1 MAVVRRFSS
10 CARRESPILL
20 ADMGITVREAVSAE
34 DRQSVFR
41 LRYEIYV
48 EEMGRKQTYAD
59 HDRRSVEEPFD
70 EGALLLMAE
79 DDGRIVGTL
88 RCNMRRLGRLECEE
102 LYDMENFAPFYPD
115 AVSMTTKLMVRQS
128 HRNTSATGLLVT
140 SAYDRMRAQGIRLD
154 FIDTNPHLVRLYQQ
168 MGYRMYKDNIDHP
181 DYGSVIPMVF
191 ILDDMRYLEAIQ
203 SPFRRQ
209 AKRYKNGSETWE
221 FFKEKF
227 GDYAYIRPSF
237 ASDPEQLL
245 SILTIDKH
253 RKPNEVLTFLQ
264 DFNQEETG
272 RLLNQLDL
280 IQYRAGETVF
290 MEGDEGTGMFCILE
304 GRGEVIKEGPT
315 GKKVPV
321 AILNAGEIF
330 GELGFVAH
338 TRRSATVRVRADA
351 KIFVLSPS
359 EFRKMEVKDPRL
371 AVKLLTNL
379 FKILVTRFNE
389 KSQAL
394 LDTQAM
400 LDSAMEGL

>member
-1 MAVVRRFSS
+1 M
-10 CARRESPILL
+10 PI
-20 ADMGITVREAVSAE
+20 AVREAVSPE
-34 DRQSVFR
+34 DRAAVFR

-48 EEMGRKQTYAD
+48 EEMGRKQTFAD
-59 HDRRSVEEPFD
+59 HDRRTVEEPFD

-88 RCNMRRLGRLECEE
+88 RCNMRRNGLLECEE
-102 LYDMENFAPFYPD
+102 LYDMEKFAPFYPET
-115 AVSMTTKLMVRQS
+115 VSMTTKLMVRQS

-140 SAYDRMRAQGIRLD
+140 NAYDKMRSQGIRLD

-168 MGYRMYKDNIDHP
+168 MGYRMYKDNINHP

-191 ILDDMRYLEAIQ
+191 LLDDLEYLEAIQ

-209 AKRYKNGSETWE
+209 ARRYENGRSTWE
-221 FFKEKF
+221 FFRDTF
-227 GDYAYIRPSF
+227 GDYAYIRPVF
-237 ASDPEQLL
+237 ATDPDELL
-245 SILTIDKH
+245 SILTVDKH
-253 RKPNEVLTFLQ
+253 RKPNELLTFLQ
-264 DFNQEETG
+264 DFDEQETA

-280 IQYRAGETVF
+280 IQYRKGETVF
-290 MEGDEGTGMFCILE
+290 REGDEGTGMFCLLE
-304 GRGEVIKEGPT
+304 GQAEVIRDGPL
-315 GKKVPV
+315 GHPVPV
-321 AILNAGEIF
+321 AILNSGEIF

-338 TRRSATVRVRADA
+338 IRRSATVRTRNDS
-351 KIFVLSPS
+351 KILVLSPA

-394 LDTQAM
+394 LDMQAM
-400 LDSAMEGL
+400 LDNAMEGL